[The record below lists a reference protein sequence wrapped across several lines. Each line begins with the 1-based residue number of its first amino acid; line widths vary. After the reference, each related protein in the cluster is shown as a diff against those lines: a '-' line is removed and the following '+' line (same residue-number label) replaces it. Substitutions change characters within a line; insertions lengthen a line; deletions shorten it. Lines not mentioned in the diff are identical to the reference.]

1 MKQLF
6 LLLPLAAAM
15 PAAAQDTRASAAA
28 KFRREFRASD
38 ADKDGFLSRA
48 EVQARIGR
56 MSAGAKSVDPVHAR
70 RLGDLWFDAA
80 DRDKDGKVS
89 EAEAQRLLTATFKRY
104 DVNGDGKIEPGERE
118 AAKKALSK

>member
-6 LLLPLAAAM
+6 FLLPLVAAA
-15 PAAAQDTRASAAA
+15 PVVAQDTQASAAA

-38 ADKDGFLSRA
+38 ADKDGFLSRP

-56 MSAGAKSVDPVHAR
+56 MSAGAKSVDPVHAK

-80 DRDKDGKVS
+80 DSDRDGKVS

-104 DVNGDGKIEPGERE
+104 DVDGDGRIEPGERE
-118 AAKKALSK
+118 AAKKSLSK